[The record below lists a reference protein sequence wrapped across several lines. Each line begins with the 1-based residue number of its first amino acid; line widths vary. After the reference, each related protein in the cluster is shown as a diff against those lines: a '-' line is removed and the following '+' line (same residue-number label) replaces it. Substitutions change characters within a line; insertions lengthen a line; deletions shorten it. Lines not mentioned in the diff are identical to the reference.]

1 MAKFRSVEELV
12 KQLRPVD
19 PVYCFRRDSIK
30 SATNWFNANF
40 SGKVLYAVKCNPNEK
55 ILKTIIS
62 CGIKNFDTASLEEIK
77 LIKKLS
83 CNAKI
88 YFMHTIKNSKSI
100 SEAYFK
106 YNVRDFAFDSKD
118 ELDKILKS
126 TNNAKDLNLFL
137 RLQTSNEHAEIDLSK
152 KFGATVNEATHL
164 MKLAQSYAKKL
175 AVSFHVGSQCMNP
188 ISYSKAIKDIGLLI
202 KRTGITPDII
212 NVGGGFPTTYPDLYP
227 QPLKNYIT
235 EIEKGIRKLN
245 LNKKVELVCEP
256 GRALVAESGSTIV
269 KVELRKKQSLYINDG
284 TYGSLFDAGQPKFI
298 FPSKAIQPNKNFTK
312 RIIPYSFFGPT
323 CDGLDYMKGPFNLPS
338 NIKQG
343 DYIEIGQLGAYGISM
358 RTKFNGFYSSDI
370 HEVEDNP
377 IMSIYNADEN
387 NNIKTLFA

>member
-19 PVYCFRRDSIK
+19 PVYCYRKDSIK

-40 SGKVLYAVKCNPNEK
+40 PGKVLYAVKCNPNEK
-55 ILKTIIS
+55 VLKTIIS
-62 CGIKNFDTASLEEIK
+62 CGIDNFDTASLEEIK

-83 CNAKI
+83 INARI

-100 SEAYFK
+100 GEAYFK

-118 ELDKILKS
+118 ELDKILQS

-164 MKLAQSYAKKL
+164 IKLAQSYAKKL

-188 ISYSKAIKDIGLLI
+188 ISYLKAIKDIGLLI

-212 NVGGGFPTTYPDLYP
+212 NVGGGFPTTYPELYT
-227 QPLKNYIT
+227 QPLKH
-235 EIEKGIRKLN
+235 
-245 LNKKVELVCEP
+245 
-256 GRALVAESGSTIV
+256 
-269 KVELRKKQSLYINDG
+269 YINDG

-298 FPSKAIQPNKNFTK
+298 FPSKAIQPDKNFTK

>member
-19 PVYCFRRDSIK
+19 PVYCFRKDSIK
-30 SATNWFNANF
+30 SATNWFKTNF
-40 SGKVLYAVKCNPNEK
+40 PGKVLFAVKCNPNEK

-62 CGIKNFDTASLEEIK
+62 CGIENFDTASLEEIK

-83 CNAKI
+83 INSKI

-106 YNVRDFAFDSKD
+106 YNVKDFAFDSKD

-126 TNNAKDLNLFL
+126 TNNARDLNLYL

-152 KFGATVNEATHL
+152 KFGATVSEATPL
-164 MKLAQSYAKKL
+164 LKLAQSYSKKL
-175 AVSFHVGSQCMNP
+175 AISFHVGSQCMNP
-188 ISYSKAIKDIGLLI
+188 ISYSKAIKDISLLV
-202 KRTGITPDII
+202 KKTGITPDII

-227 QPLKNYIT
+227 QPLKNYIK
-235 EIEKGIRKLN
+235 EIDKGIKKLN
-245 LNKKVELVCEP
+245 LNKKVELICEP

-269 KVELRKKQSLYINDG
+269 KVELRKKQNLYINDG

-298 FPSKAIQPNKNFTK
+298 FPSKAIQLDKNFTK

-323 CDGLDYMKGPFNLPS
+323 CDGLDYMKGPFYLPS

-370 HEVEDNP
+370 YEVEDSP
-377 IMSIYNADEN
+377 IMSIYDADEN

>member
-19 PVYCFRRDSIK
+19 PVYCFRKDSIK
-30 SATNWFNANF
+30 SATNWFKTNF
-40 SGKVLYAVKCNPNEK
+40 PGKVLFAVKCNPNEK

-62 CGIKNFDTASLEEIK
+62 CGIENFDTASLEEIK

-83 CNAKI
+83 INSKI

-106 YNVRDFAFDSKD
+106 YNVKDFAFDSKD

-126 TNNAKDLNLFL
+126 TNNARDLNLYL

-152 KFGATVNEATHL
+152 KFGATVSEATPL
-164 MKLAQSYAKKL
+164 LKLAQSYSKKL
-175 AVSFHVGSQCMNP
+175 AISFHVGSQCMNP
-188 ISYSKAIKDIGLLI
+188 ISYSKAINDISLLV
-202 KRTGITPDII
+202 KKTGITPDII

-227 QPLKNYIT
+227 QPLKNYIK
-235 EIEKGIRKLN
+235 EIDKGIKKLN
-245 LNKKVELVCEP
+245 LNKKVELICEP

-269 KVELRKKQSLYINDG
+269 KVELRKKQNLYINDG

-298 FPSKAIQPNKNFTK
+298 FPSKAIQLDKNFTK

-370 HEVEDNP
+370 YEVEDSP
-377 IMSIYNADEN
+377 IMSIYDADEN